1 MLLVNLLGLRFS
13 VSGLLPWWLLL
24 CGFGINLQFAQSSK
38 LSFLFSVRFFHWLWR
53 NFGGLFPR
61 LGARNSY
68 FLIAVTTLRNDRG
81 RAFEIADD
89 FNLSWF

>member
-1 MLLVNLLGLRFS
+1 
-13 VSGLLPWWLLL
+13 
-24 CGFGINLQFAQSSK
+24 
-38 LSFLFSVRFFHWLWR
+38 VRFFHWLWR

-81 RAFEIADD
+81 RAFEIAND
-89 FNLSWF
+89 FDLSLFGGLRWFPAGGSDMDLMIWGARSLSFAGFHQISLII